1 VLVHIFHEGEV
12 EKSEGRQQVLHIVTG
27 KHAGVKAVGAAV
39 AAKTEDKKEFVE
51 GSHLDR
57 LHDFETERAAKVE
70 CSPAKVHRPS
80 ARWSVCLCV
89 FRPAFPKALIRLTA
103 DGRCDWWGQ
112 LISNEK
118 VYLKS
123 VSEGKTK
130 F

>member
-1 VLVHIFHEGEV
+1 MLVHIFHEGEV

-70 CSPAKVHRPS
+70 CSPEQWRNVGFQFDAFFFAAPS
-80 ARWSVCLCV
+80 LRRFTVRVPGGRCVCV
-89 FRPAFPKALIRLTA
+89 FSVRHF
-103 DGRCDWWGQ
+103 
-112 LISNEK
+112 
-118 VYLKS
+118 LKP
-123 VSEGKTK
+123 
-130 F
+130 